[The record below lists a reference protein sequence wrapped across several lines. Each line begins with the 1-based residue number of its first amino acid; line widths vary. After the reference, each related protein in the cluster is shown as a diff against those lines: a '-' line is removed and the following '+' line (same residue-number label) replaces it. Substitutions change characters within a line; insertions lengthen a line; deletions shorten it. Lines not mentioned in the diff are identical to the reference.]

1 MAKGGCCYG
10 GGGIERSR
18 AEAAMA
24 IAVAIVKLVVDGG
37 RIDRFIAL
45 RRWLQIYNGRL
56 WLKREQR
63 SVAEMLRSWTKER
76 KPRGC
81 YSNDRGSDAEFM
93 ESLLKKRRFVAGD
106 VVVAS
111 MLTRVQNTNVAHLL
125 AVLGIHLMGPNS
137 DPIEIGAPP
146 SAQALATAITA
157 TGPLA

>member
-1 MAKGGCCYG
+1 
-10 GGGIERSR
+10 
-18 AEAAMA
+18 MA

-63 SVAEMLRSWTKER
+63 SVAEMLRVETTTI
-76 KPRGC
+76 
-81 YSNDRGSDAEFM
+81 DAEFM

-111 MLTRVQNTNVAHLL
+111 ISVGEEFNVGEEKRQSLHSALL
-125 AVLGIHLMGPNS
+125 PVRRATPANNVLDQGRTVL
-137 DPIEIGAPP
+137 
-146 SAQALATAITA
+146 
-157 TGPLA
+157 